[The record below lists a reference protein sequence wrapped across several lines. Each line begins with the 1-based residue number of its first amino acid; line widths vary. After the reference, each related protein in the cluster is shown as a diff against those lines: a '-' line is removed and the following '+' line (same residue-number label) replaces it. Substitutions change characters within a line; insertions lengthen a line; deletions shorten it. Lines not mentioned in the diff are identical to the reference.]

1 MARSNLA
8 SIIARVRLMIDDPSG
23 AGQEFTDD
31 EIQSALD
38 LRRDE
43 ARYIPLTERE
53 TITPSP
59 GGGATTEYLTF
70 DAPVGDWEGGAALVD
85 GDYDA
90 LTPATTDLVSGRWTF
105 TTEPDLPV
113 MVVGFTH
120 DLYGASG
127 DLLLQRATREALSFD
142 VSADG
147 TTLSR
152 SQKADRYKQMAYDYL
167 AKARTRSSHLVRSD
181 ERGDALPPRFH

>member
-1 MARSNLA
+1 MARSNLV

-85 GDYDA
+85 SDYDA

-181 ERGDALPPRFH
+181 ERGDALPPRFQ